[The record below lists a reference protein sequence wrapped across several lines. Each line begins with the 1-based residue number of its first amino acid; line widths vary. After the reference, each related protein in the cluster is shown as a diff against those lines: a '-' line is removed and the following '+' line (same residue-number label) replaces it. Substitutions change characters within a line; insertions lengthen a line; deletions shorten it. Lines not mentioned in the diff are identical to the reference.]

1 MELSYFFV
9 VVFQPR
15 SYVAFTREEQELRRM
30 LSSRLHVAV
39 CLGSRAGLGIQFSQ
53 LSFHGTEEPMSASRI
68 HYRAYIARVCVFC
81 LITNARTLSS
91 VYYSFRVE
99 HNVHVDRVRCAN
111 RRPWLS
117 LVCDGRRLPVVSPHT
132 VLLPR
137 ALYAVSSYVFALQIA
152 VALSRFF

>member
-1 MELSYFFV
+1 MC
-9 VVFQPR
+9 VF
-15 SYVAFTREEQELRRM
+15 
-30 LSSRLHVAV
+30 
-39 CLGSRAGLGIQFSQ
+39 
-53 LSFHGTEEPMSASRI
+53 
-68 HYRAYIARVCVFC
+68 FC

-152 VALSRFF
+152 VALSRFFLKKTNKHGFPHLLALSFFSKQTRLMMAY

>member
-1 MELSYFFV
+1 
-9 VVFQPR
+9 
-15 SYVAFTREEQELRRM
+15 
-30 LSSRLHVAV
+30 
-39 CLGSRAGLGIQFSQ
+39 
-53 LSFHGTEEPMSASRI
+53 MSASRI

-99 HNVHVDRVRCAN
+99 HNVHVDRVRRAN

-117 LVCDGRRLPVVSPHT
+117 SVCDGRRLPVVSPHT

-152 VALSRFF
+152 VALSRFFFLKKNKQTRFPSFVGLVIFLQTNTVDDGLLSTFVLGSTTEEYFIFEREESK

>member
-1 MELSYFFV
+1 MELSYFF

-15 SYVAFTREEQELRRM
+15 SYVAFTRARAAPHVEFTTSRRCVPWQPGRSWDSVQ
-30 LSSRLHVAV
+30 LAQFPRDRRTK
-39 CLGSRAGLGIQFSQ
+39 CLLVGFIIVHTQ
-53 LSFHGTEEPMSASRI
+53 
-68 HYRAYIARVCVFC
+68 RVCVFFC

-152 VALSRFF
+152 VALSRFFF